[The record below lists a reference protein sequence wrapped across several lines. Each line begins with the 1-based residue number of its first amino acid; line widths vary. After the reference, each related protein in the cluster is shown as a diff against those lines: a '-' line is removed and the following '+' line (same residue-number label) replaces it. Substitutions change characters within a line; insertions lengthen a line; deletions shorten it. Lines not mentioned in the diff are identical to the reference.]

1 MRVWKLVS
9 VFAAVAVIFPL
20 GSSFRVHAAEAVTV
34 FAAASVTNAIT
45 DLGNLFGAK
54 GGGSVTPSFA
64 ASSTLAKQIENG
76 APANIFISADEEW
89 MNYLSERRLI
99 VPDSTFN
106 LLGNRMVLIA
116 PADSSLKVDIKP
128 GFPLERLLGAD
139 RLATGDP
146 DHVPVGKY
154 AKTALEKLGT
164 WKSVE
169 SKLARA
175 NDVRGALALVERGE
189 CPLGIVYS
197 TDAAVSK
204 KVKVVGTFP
213 EDSHP
218 PITYPAALVS
228 GKETPDARGFLDFL
242 KTPDAK
248 AVFIKYGFTVR

>member
-1 MRVWKLVS
+1 MRVWKWFS
-9 VFAAVAVIFPL
+9 VVAAVAVIFCL
-20 GSSFRVHAAEAVTV
+20 GSSFRVQAAEIVTV
-34 FAAASVTNAIT
+34 FAAASVTNAMT
-45 DLGNLFGAK
+45 DLGNIFGGK
-54 GGGSVTPSFA
+54 GGRNVTPSFA

-89 MNYLSERRLI
+89 MNYLLERRLI
-99 VPDSTFN
+99 VPESRFN

-116 PADSSLKVDIKP
+116 PAESSLDVDIKP
-128 GFPLERLLGAD
+128 GFPLEQLLGEG

-154 AKTALEKLGT
+154 AKTALEKLGA
-164 WKSVE
+164 WKAVE
-169 SKLARA
+169 NKLARA

-204 KVKVVGTFP
+204 KVKVVGMFP

-228 GKETPDARGFLDFL
+228 GKDTPSARSFLDFL
-242 KTPDAK
+242 KTPEAK
-248 AVFIKYGFTVR
+248 AVFEEYGFTVR